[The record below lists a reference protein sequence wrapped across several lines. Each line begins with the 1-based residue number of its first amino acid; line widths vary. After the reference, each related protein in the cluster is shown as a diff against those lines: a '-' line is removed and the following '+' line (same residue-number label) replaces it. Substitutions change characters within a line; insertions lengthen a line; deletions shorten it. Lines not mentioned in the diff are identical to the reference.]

1 MTVQSFSKSKLTTT
15 PLKFLMALCSRYRL
29 AYSSHVQSR
38 KNQGE
43 NSTVIPHAGYFKE
56 GILNSFPD
64 LEEHID
70 FLNKFYQCLVVG
82 KMPQKVR
89 KLVVVGPRDSGKTS
103 WSAIFH
109 RIVPAQRIA
118 TITKENQFSAAMMDE
133 FMQIVLID
141 EWGGWCMESSLAKRL
156 LQGGW
161 MTTAVK
167 HKQPR
172 CFFNTCPFYITA
184 NELPDFGAE

>member
-1 MTVQSFSKSKLTTT
+1 MMDVDSYLHHLLSNDSVRERVLKHFTVLSKTLGHNDCTIIQQIQFDNDLIEVLDGVV
-15 PLKFLMALCSRYRL
+15 LKISSRRFISCPI
-29 AYSSHVQSR
+29 AEESR
-38 KNQGE
+38 RKISPRIFVPYD
-43 NSTVIPHAGYFKE
+43 STVIPHAGYFKE

-64 LEEHID
+64 LEERIN

-109 RIVPAQRIA
+109 RIIPSQRIA

-133 FMQIVLID
+133 FTQIVLID
-141 EWGGWCMESSLAKRL
+141 EWSGW
-156 LQGGW
+156 
-161 MTTAVK
+161 
-167 HKQPR
+167 
-172 CFFNTCPFYITA
+172 
-184 NELPDFGAE
+184 